1 MAAVSL
7 PSGPV
12 TALHPETE
20 MVEVEGG
27 RHGVWRGWGMRER
40 EGERQRQRGG
50 GGDSEVTVRI
60 IEEGGSIERWDH
72 YLQ

>member
-1 MAAVSL
+1 ME
-7 PSGPV
+7 GMGDERERRR
-12 TALHPETE
+12 ETE
-20 MVEVEGG
+20 TEG
-27 RHGVWRGWGMRER
+27 
-40 EGERQRQRGG
+40 GG

>member
-27 RHGVWRGWGMRER
+27 RHGVWRGWGMGKRER
-40 EGERQRQRGG
+40 V
-50 GGDSEVTVRI
+50 DCEVTVRI
-60 IEEGGSIERWDH
+60 IEEGGNIER
-72 YLQ
+72 

>member
-1 MAAVSL
+1 ME
-7 PSGPV
+7 GMGDERERRR
-12 TALHPETE
+12 ETE
-20 MVEVEGG
+20 TE
-27 RHGVWRGWGMRER
+27 
-40 EGERQRQRGG
+40 GG

>member
-20 MVEVEGG
+20 MEEVEGG
-27 RHGVWRGWGMRER
+27 CFWDWRGLWDEDKGRER
-40 EGERQRQRGG
+40 GRYC
-50 GGDSEVTVRI
+50 EVTVRI
-60 IEEGGSIERWDH
+60 IAKRRE
-72 YLQ
+72 Y

>member
-20 MVEVEGG
+20 MVEVESGSAVGLGG
-27 RHGVWRGWGMRER
+27 DWGKRGVKER
-40 EGERQRQRGG
+40 EY
-50 GGDSEVTVRI
+50 EVTVRI
-60 IEEGGSIERWDH
+60 IVVNE
-72 YLQ
+72 Y

>member
-27 RHGVWRGWGMRER
+27 CHGVWMGWGW
-40 EGERQRQRGG
+40 GG
-50 GGDSEVTVRI
+50 GRESERKRGVEI
-60 IEEGGSIERWDH
+60 IEEGEDIGRWDH
-72 YLQ
+72 

>member
-1 MAAVSL
+1 
-7 PSGPV
+7 
-12 TALHPETE
+12 

>member
-20 MVEVEGG
+20 MVEVEGWCHGAWEGTGDGG
-27 RHGVWRGWGMRER
+27 RDRER
-40 EGERQRQRGG
+40 L
-50 GGDSEVTVRI
+50 DWEVTVGI
-60 IEEGGSIERWDH
+60 IEEGGTLIKVAAGV
-72 YLQ
+72 

>member
-20 MVEVEGG
+20 MLEVEGG
-27 RHGVWRGWGMRER
+27 CRGD
-40 EGERQRQRGG
+40 EGEGEKER
-50 GGDSEVTVRI
+50 EVTVRI
-60 IEEGGSIERWDH
+60 IEGGIIDRWDH
-72 YLQ
+72 

>member
-20 MVEVEGG
+20 MVEVWRVGAMGFGG
-27 RHGVWRGWGMRER
+27 CGGWGRER
-40 EGERQRQRGG
+40 ESRLWGYSQNN
-50 GGDSEVTVRI
+50 
-60 IEEGGSIERWDH
+60 
-72 YLQ
+72 

>member
-27 RHGVWRGWGMRER
+27 RRAVWKGWEKER
-40 EGERQRQRGG
+40 V
-50 GGDSEVTVRI
+50 DCEVIVRI
-60 IEEGGSIERWDH
+60 IEEGWNIER
-72 YLQ
+72 

>member
-27 RHGVWRGWGMRER
+27 RHGVWRGWGDGKERKRECERER
-40 EGERQRQRGG
+40 EI
-50 GGDSEVTVRI
+50 VRVP
-60 IEEGGSIERWDH
+60 S
-72 YLQ
+72 

>member
-27 RHGVWRGWGMRER
+27 CRGEGGMRER
-40 EGERQRQRGG
+40 ERKKER
-50 GGDSEVTVRI
+50 EVTVRI
-60 IEEGGSIERWDH
+60 IEGGMIDRWDH
-72 YLQ
+72 